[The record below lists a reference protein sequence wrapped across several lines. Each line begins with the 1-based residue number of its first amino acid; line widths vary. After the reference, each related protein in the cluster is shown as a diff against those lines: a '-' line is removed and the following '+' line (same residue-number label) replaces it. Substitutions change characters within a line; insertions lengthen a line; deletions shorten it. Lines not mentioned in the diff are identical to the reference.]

1 MLVIGHRGARSVE
14 PENTVRALQEG
25 MRCADMVEVDLRL
38 TRDGV
43 LVIMH
48 DATLDRTTNGH
59 GPVKTHTLAELQHLD
74 AGKGEKI
81 PTFREVLDLVD
92 GRCGLLAE
100 IKEPGTEDLACRLIL
115 EAGIPGVTVVSF
127 DPAAIKRAKKYTGI
141 QTGLIVSGKTT
152 DPVVFAPDSGADVL
166 LPQFSLLTPALVRE
180 VHGAGMTLVAWTVNE
195 DADIRRAKELG
206 IDGIATDNPCHTRD
220 VIDRLNRPEPFPSQT
235 R

>member
-14 PENTVRALQEG
+14 PENTVRALQKG

-59 GPVKTHTLAELQHLD
+59 GPVKTHTLAEIQHLD

-81 PTFREVLDLVD
+81 PTFRDVLDLVG
-92 GRCGLLAE
+92 GRCGLFAE

-115 EAGIPGVTVVSF
+115 EAGVPGVTLVSF
-127 DPAAIKRAKKYTGI
+127 DPAAIKRAKKYSGI
-141 QTGLIVSGKTT
+141 RTGLIVSGKTT
-152 DPVVFAPDSGADVL
+152 DPVFFAQDSGANMF
-166 LPQFSLLTPALVRE
+166 LPEFSLLTPALVRE
-180 VHGAGMTLVAWTVNE
+180 VHGTGMTLVAWTVNE
-195 DADIRRAKELG
+195 DTEIHRAMKLG

-220 VIDRLNRPEPFPSQT
+220 VIDRLNRREPLSSHT